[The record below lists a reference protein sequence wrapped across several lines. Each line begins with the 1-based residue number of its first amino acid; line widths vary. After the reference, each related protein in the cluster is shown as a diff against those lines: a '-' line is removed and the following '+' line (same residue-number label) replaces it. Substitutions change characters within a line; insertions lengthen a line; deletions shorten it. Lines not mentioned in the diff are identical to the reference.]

1 MKKII
6 KTLLLLAAIG
16 LSTQGSKAVAQH
28 FEVGIGGGSS
38 NYYGDL
44 GVYTTSG
51 LINNMHMN
59 VTGFVKYHLNPTF
72 NLGLSISHG
81 RISADDRFSKD
92 EARRARNLNFRSPI
106 TEVALRMDVNLPGF
120 EPYNLRRP
128 ASPYLFAGIA
138 AFRFNPETFFED
150 QWVKLRPL
158 GTEGQGL
165 DAYPERDFYK
175 LTQIAIPMG
184 IGFKYALSEFLTLGF
199 EIGFRLT
206 FTDYLD
212 DVSLD
217 YVPYSLMLEQRG
229 EVAAALSDRRWEYLG
244 QEPMDMAGQK
254 GNPDKNDGYV
264 FTVLTLS
271 YHFLD
276 TGLGQ
281 SRNRRSNRSGC
292 YSF

>member
-1 MKKII
+1 MKKFI
-6 KTLLLLAAIG
+6 KVFLLLAILG
-16 LSTQGSKAVAQH
+16 LSTQGDKLVAQH
-28 FEVGIGGGSS
+28 FEVGVGGGPS
-38 NYYGDL
+38 NYFGDL
-44 GVYTTSG
+44 GVNSASG
-51 LINNMHMN
+51 IINNMHMN

-81 RISADDRFSKD
+81 RISGDDRFSD
-92 EARRARNLNFRSPI
+92 NEEIRARNLSFRSPV
-106 TEVALRMDVNLPGF
+106 TEIALRMDVNLPGF
-120 EPYNLRRP
+120 EPYNFRRP
-128 ASPYLFAGIA
+128 SSPYLFAGIA
-138 AFRFNPETFFED
+138 AFRFNPEAFFED
-150 QWVKLRPL
+150 RWVKLQPL

-165 DAYPERDFYK
+165 EAYPDRDFYK

-184 IGFKYALSEFLTLGF
+184 AGFKYALSEFLTLGI

-212 DVSLD
+212 DVSTD

-229 EVAAALSDRRWEYLG
+229 EVAAGLSDRRWEYLG
-244 QEPMDMAGQK
+244 QEPMDLGGQR

-264 FTVLTLS
+264 FTVLSLS

-281 SRNRRSNRSGC
+281 SRNRRSSRSGC